1 MPRRFD
7 NHFMKNDI
15 TVEQAR
21 RRLAALCSK
30 SEHSSGEM
38 LAKMRRWGLSDAE
51 QDEVLTSLIETHYV
65 DDERYARAY
74 VRDKLTFEHW
84 GRRKIDAGLWQKGI
98 SEELR
103 SVALAEIDEQE
114 YAEVLRTVIDR
125 RCNDPREKIV
135 RYALSRGFEY
145 DIILANI

>member
-1 MPRRFD
+1 
-7 NHFMKNDI
+7 
-15 TVEQAR
+15 
-21 RRLAALCSK
+21 
-30 SEHSSGEM
+30 M